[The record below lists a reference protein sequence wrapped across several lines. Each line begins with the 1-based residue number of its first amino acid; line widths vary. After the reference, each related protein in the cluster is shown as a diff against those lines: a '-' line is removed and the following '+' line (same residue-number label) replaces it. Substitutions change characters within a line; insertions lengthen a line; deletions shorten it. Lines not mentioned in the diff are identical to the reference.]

1 MKTDPISAA
10 AGYRMHLEMIMK
22 AQVLHQ
28 ARQIA
33 ARALEIVFDRPEPGT
48 ISLTSGFGHNTGKA
62 FVTFSMAN
70 PEEVANPT
78 IQIATHQ
85 ARQIAMQILEACD
98 AAESDGFLVEWL
110 RGTANVP
117 DNQLG
122 AFLQQFREWRDEQ
135 RKRQED

>member
-10 AGYRMHLEMIMK
+10 AAYRQHLEMVAK

-33 ARALEIVFDRPEPGT
+33 ARALEITFERPAPGT
-48 ISLTSGFGHNTGKA
+48 INLSSGFGHNTGKA
-62 FVTFSMAN
+62 FITFSMAN
-70 PEEVANPT
+70 PEDIANPI

-98 AAESDGFLVEWL
+98 AAESDGFLIDWL
-110 RGTANVP
+110 RGTAEMS
-117 DNQLG
+117 DSQAGGL
-122 AFLQQFREWRDEQ
+122 LQQFREWRDEQ
-135 RKRQED
+135 RKRQGV